1 MAALRQPQTY
11 THRATTADLQSRTFS
26 HEPSVTNL
34 QSRTFSHGPS
44 VTDLQRYL
52 FEASFASS
60 CVSALAGVGPEPV
73 VSDLT

>member
-26 HEPSVTNL
+26 HE
-34 QSRTFSHGPS
+34 PS